1 MQPERCPMCGDRHKA
16 RFEIPQAACLTIPPP
31 KYADEFECG
40 SLDYDGSFRQSNWC
54 KREAGEILW
63 RLRLTLTEIAWA
75 ARCEYERTK
84 KFNEGYDAAVKG
96 DG

>member
-1 MQPERCPMCGDRHKA
+1 MSVGDRFCYRCYSWNCLCMELYRRDGPFFWFWNA
-16 RFEIPQAACLTIPPP
+16 SIPDDKLTMTV
-31 KYADEFECG
+31 G
-40 SLDYDGSFRQSNWC
+40 SDDDLDT
-54 KREAGEILW
+54 LW
-63 RLRLTLTEIAWA
+63 QLRLTLTEIAWM